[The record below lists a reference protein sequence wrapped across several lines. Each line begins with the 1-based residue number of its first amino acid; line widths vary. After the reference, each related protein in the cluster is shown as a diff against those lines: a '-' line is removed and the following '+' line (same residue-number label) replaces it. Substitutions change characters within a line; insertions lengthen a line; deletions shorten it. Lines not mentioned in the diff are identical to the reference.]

1 ISLACLASV
10 PGRGEPVA
18 AQPKGQSATAP
29 TTPSLDDL
37 LPYKSPD
44 VMLRALQTIEARRDR
59 MAIPP
64 LIELLRFELPIPADL
79 VARVLEGLSGQRLG
93 QGWGRGV
100 GWVSKRDG
108 NGRAPGVGARK
119 GRRFC

>member
-79 VARVLEGLSGQRLG
+79 VAGVLEGLSGQRLG
-93 QGWGRGV
+93 KGWGR
-100 GWVSKRDG
+100 WVEWPPERTDVVPPP
-108 NGRAPGVGARK
+108 RVARSQ
-119 GRRFC
+119 GRRLS